1 VSQRRPREHGFSLI
15 ELLIVIIII
24 GILAAIAIPIYVN
37 QRNKAK
43 DAAIKEGIHSI
54 QIGVETFTA
63 DHNDTFPATGS
74 LNEVLSDTYVEGWPN
89 NPFTNVAMRSSS
101 SVGDYTYTNNADS
114 FTLTGNL
121 SNGSRFTVGLSGGPA
136 ATGFTAV
143 SGNLIALQLAYFAK
157 HGYWP
162 RSWVPY
168 CYTDLGLDAAQYA
181 AAIGNVYYK
190 PVGATLQAKPAA
202 GYLMTVTGAQGQTF
216 VLTSR
221 SNWNLVYD
229 ATSGLWYYHAIA
241 PGNQVDISTLTITP
255 G

>member
-162 RSWVPY
+162 RSWAPY
-168 CYTDLGLDAAQYA
+168 CYTDLGLDPAQFAAAQDHVFYT
-181 AAIGNVYYK
+181 
-190 PVGATLQAKPAA
+190 VGGTKVNARPEA
-202 GYLMTVTGAQGQTF
+202 GYVMTVTDASGTSR
-216 VLTSR
+216 VLTNKLS
-221 SNWNLVYD
+221 WNLTYD
-229 ATSGLWYYHAIA
+229 ATSGQWYYHTIDPA
-241 PGNQVDISTLTITP
+241 NLVDITTLKVTP